1 MAGVVSNGAAAIHPF
16 WGIMQSR
23 FALRRV
29 ADGQLGE
36 RFVMVLEAAGGKYSD
51 ASKPLSAPHARLAL
65 HKLGTSDAVID
76 TLFQR
81 ARDLPDDDAPQ
92 LPG

>member
-1 MAGVVSNGAAAIHPF
+1 
-16 WGIMQSR
+16 MQSR

-36 RFVMVLEAAGGKYSD
+36 RFVIVLEAADGNHGD

-76 TLFQR
+76 SLFQH
-81 ARDLPDDDAPQ
+81 ARDLPDDEAPQ
-92 LPG
+92 RPS